1 MFSPERFI
9 LNKMKINSGC
19 YNSNET
25 FRTQYGDETDML
37 RYMEHWRLHAD
48 SYPFYMFDCRVT
60 SYLRE
65 KKKIKDEQEE
75 EYSKDEMPLSTAM
88 KCHSCSKLVEI
99 GNNTV
104 VCGTCTRNGK
114 GNIHF
119 ESYFND
125 VDYFNK

>member
-1 MFSPERFI
+1 MFNPE
-9 LNKMKINSGC
+9 C
-19 YNSNET
+19 YET
-25 FRTQYGDETDML
+25 FRTQHGDETAAL
-37 RYMEHWRLHAD
+37 RYMEHMRLHAD
-48 SYPFYMFDCRVT
+48 SYFFYVYDCRVT
-60 SYLRE
+60 HYLRE
-65 KKKIKDEQEE
+65 KNKKQEE
-75 EYSKDEMPLSTAM
+75 EYSKEEMPLSTAM